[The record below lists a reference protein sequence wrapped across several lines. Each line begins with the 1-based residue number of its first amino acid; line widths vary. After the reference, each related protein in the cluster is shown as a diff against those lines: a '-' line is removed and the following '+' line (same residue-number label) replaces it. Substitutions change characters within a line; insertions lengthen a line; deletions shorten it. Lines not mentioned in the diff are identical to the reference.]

1 MKLDDLLRDVPVRA
15 VHGDTNVD
23 ISLVTP
29 DSRLATEGALF
40 VAIPGTA
47 KDGTQFV
54 PQALEKG
61 ARAIVVPRGAAG
73 SQPAVTDTPGGPRAG
88 RSTVV
93 ETDDPRAAL
102 ALLAANFYGRPA
114 DRLSLIGVTGTSG
127 KTTTTRMI
135 ESIFDAGGEPAG
147 LIGTIE
153 YRAGDERLVADRT
166 TPDAVVLQEW
176 FAKMVAAGVRHAVM
190 EVSSHAL
197 ALKRTHGV
205 RFAAA
210 VFTNLSR
217 EHFDFHKDFE
227 DYFAA
232 KRILFDQ
239 IDRTRRTA
247 VVNLDDDYG
256 RRLANELGASA
267 ATFGRDGNAD
277 IHPASDF
284 AISVD
289 GLRGTVVTPYG
300 DIRVESNLLGLP
312 NLYNWLG
319 AIGAALAVGIEAE
332 QIEAGIRNLQS
343 VRGRFERVSVGQ
355 AILPAGQAG
364 HTGQAGSP
372 VLHGPTVIVDYAH
385 KPDALEKLL
394 HAVRDIA
401 GERRLKIVFG
411 CGGDRDRGKRPQMG
425 EIAARLADEVVVTSD
440 NPRSEEPEAII
451 DEIVQGIHD
460 ANVIRIADRREAIA
474 NTIAGAA
481 PDDVIV
487 IAGKG
492 HETYQ
497 VVGDRVIHFD
507 DREEAELALKK
518 RYEKS
523 A

>member
-1 MKLDDLLRDVPVRA
+1 MKLRDLFRDVPLRSTRNDL
-15 VHGDTNVD
+15 DTEVT
-23 ISLVTP
+23 SVTP
-29 DSRLATEGALF
+29 DSRLVKKGALF

-54 PQALEKG
+54 PQAREKG
-61 ARAIVVPRGAAG
+61 AAAILTNADV
-73 SQPAVTDTPGGPRAG
+73 
-88 RSTVV
+88 
-93 ETDDPRAAL
+93 DDPRAAL
-102 ALLAANFYGRPA
+102 ALVAANFYGRPA
-114 DRLSLIGVTGTSG
+114 DKLSLVGVTGTSG

-135 ESIFDAGGEPAG
+135 ESVFDATGEPAG

-153 YRAGDERLVADRT
+153 YRAGDEKLTADRT
-166 TPDAVVLQEW
+166 TPDAVVLHEW
-176 FAKMVAAGVRHAVM
+176 FAKMVDAGVKHAVM

-197 ALKRTHGV
+197 ALKRTYGI

-239 IDRTRRTA
+239 IDRAKKTA
-247 VVNLDDDYG
+247 IVNIDDEYG
-256 RRLANELGASA
+256 RRLANELGDAVI
-267 ATFGRDGNAD
+267 TFGKSDDAH

-284 AISVD
+284 SIDVE
-289 GLRGTVVTPYG
+289 GLRGDVITPLG
-300 DIRVESNLLGLP
+300 KVRVDSALLGLP

-319 AIGAALAVGIEAE
+319 AIGASIAVGMPLAT
-332 QIEAGIRNLQS
+332 IEAGIRNLKS
-343 VRGRFERVSVGQ
+343 VRGRFERVGD
-355 AILPAGQAG
+355 AR
-364 HTGQAGSP
+364 
-372 VLHGPTVIVDYAH
+372 PTVIVDYAH

-401 GERRLKIVFG
+401 RQRKVTIVFG

-425 EIAARLADEVVVTSD
+425 EIAARLADRVIVTSD
-440 NPRSEEPEAII
+440 NPRSEDPRAII
-451 DEIVQGIHD
+451 DEITTGIHGKD
-460 ANVIRIADRREAIA
+460 YAAIADRREAIA
-474 NTIAGAA
+474 RAIGDASD
-481 PDDVIV
+481 DDVIV

-497 VVGDRVIHFD
+497 VAGDQVIHFD
-507 DREEAELALKK
+507 DREEAELALQKK
-518 RYEKS
+518 TSRNR

>member
-1 MKLDDLLRDVPVRA
+1 MKLRELLRGVDVRSST
-15 VHGDTNVD
+15 GDLDVD
-23 ISLVTP
+23 VTSVTP
-29 DSRLATEGALF
+29 DSRLVKPGAVF

-47 KDGTQFV
+47 KDGAEFV

-61 ARAIVVPRGAAG
+61 ATAVVLERGGSPPHSKIVV
-73 SQPAVTDTPGGPRAG
+73 
-88 RSTVV
+88 
-93 ETDDPRAAL
+93 DDARAAL
-102 ALLAANFYGRPA
+102 ALMAANFYGNPA
-114 DRLSLIGVTGTSG
+114 DKLSLVGVTGTSG

-135 ESIFDAGGEPAG
+135 ESVFDASGAPAG

-176 FAKMVAAGVRHAVM
+176 FAKMVEAGVRHAVM

-205 RFAAA
+205 KFAAA

-239 IDRTRRTA
+239 IDRSKQTA
-247 VVNLDDDYG
+247 VVNIDDEYG
-256 RRLANELGASA
+256 RRLKNELGDA
-267 ATFGRDGNAD
+267 AMTFGQSTEAD
-277 IHPASDF
+277 IRPLD
-284 AISVD
+284 VTTTVE
-289 GLRGTVVTPYG
+289 GLRGTVATPRG
-300 DIRVESNLLGLP
+300 KIRLESNLLGLP

-319 AIGAALAVGIEAE
+319 AIGASLIVGMPIET
-332 QIEAGIRNLQS
+332 IEAGIRNLTS
-343 VRGRFERVSVGQ
+343 VRGRFERVAS
-355 AILPAGQAG
+355 AK
-364 HTGQAGSP
+364 
-372 VLHGPTVIVDYAH
+372 GPTVIVDYAH

-394 HAVRDIA
+394 HAVRDLAA
-401 GERRLKIVFG
+401 GREVWVVFG

-425 EIAARLADEVVVTSD
+425 EIASRLADTVIVTSD
-440 NPRSEEPEAII
+440 NPRGEKPEAII
-451 DEIVQGIHD
+451 DDIVKGTVRPVTPITSRRQAIEVAVQTAPRD
-460 ANVIRIADRREAIA
+460 A
-474 NTIAGAA
+474 
-481 PDDVIV
+481 VIV

-497 VVGDRVIHFD
+497 VVGDEVNHFD
-507 DREEAELALKK
+507 DREEAEIALKK
-518 RYEKS
+518 HYEKS